1 MSNHVISCIF
11 LCFRMQAVIDRLA
24 RFLRPGGT
32 ILFRDY
38 GRYDMA
44 QLRFKKG
51 KEANILVRPN
61 KNTKTYSITR
71 ACMFPYMSLFF

>member
-1 MSNHVISCIF
+1 MSTPVRSCIF

-51 KEANILVRPN
+51 KGAKLLIKPIKKISVFRVTGL
-61 KNTKTYSITR
+61 
-71 ACMFPYMSLFF
+71 